1 MSPSYTPN
9 YGLEELDGSSGD
21 SFSLGGWKFTKSDR
35 AVIDALLCLGAET
48 HHHTGINRVANN
60 PGAAPTLA
68 LSATGGTLQGGL
80 TAYYEYTFVDPNGLE
95 SAPSPIGSVATPA
108 QIATPGTPTG
118 VFSNAAGT
126 NTAGNYYFIIS
137 WYVGSSTVETLPS
150 LACAIAAPSTGEFIL
165 TLPTPPAGVT
175 GANIYKM
182 APGSVQYLFLAST
195 AATTYTDNGSVAV
208 NCNRTLPTGNS
219 TGNTSSVVVTRI
231 SSLPSGGYTWNLYR
245 TFTAGSWGATQIAS
259 GQTGS
264 TFTDTGQTAASYTPP
279 TQSQIPGTPPKIDL
293 ASEVQNRLPAANLQA
308 PLVIT
313 FAFAGTLSVTTG
325 SSVWTSPFTNATIVS
340 ARCSLGRGSAPAST
354 PVIADVLIS
363 SNAATPTYSSIYSGA
378 TPNPKPQVPVG
389 LQIGSPAPPNI
400 TSLGLGE
407 SLSVDI
413 DQVGGGATPT
423 DHDLT
428 VTIYLLIQE

>member
-1 MSPSYTPN
+1 MPNFTPN
-9 YGLEELDGSSGD
+9 YHLEQLDGTSGD
-21 SFSLGGWKFTKSDR
+21 TFSANGYKYTFNDR
-35 AVIDALLCLGAET
+35 KVIDALLYLGAET
-48 HHHTGINRVANN
+48 HHHTGLSRVSNN
-60 PGAAPTLA
+60 PASAPTLA
-68 LSATGGTLQGGL
+68 LSTTGGTLPGGSSV
-80 TAYYEYTFVDPNGLE
+80 YYEYSFVDPNGLE
-95 SAPSPIGSVATPA
+95 SAPSPVASVSTPA

-118 VFSNAAGT
+118 VFSSAAGT
-126 NTAGNYYFIIS
+126 LTNGSYYYIIS
-137 WYVGSSTVETLPS
+137 AYQTSSTVETLPS
-150 LACAIAAPSTGEFIL
+150 LAAAIAVPSTGEVNLTFP
-165 TLPTPPAGVT
+165 TLPAGAT
-175 GANIYKM
+175 GYNVYKM

-195 AATTYTDNGSVAV
+195 TSTTYTDNGSVAV
-208 NCNRTLPTGNS
+208 NCNRTLPTS
-219 TGNTSSVVVTRI
+219 NTTSATASVVVTRTA
-231 SSLPSGGYTWNLYR
+231 SLPAGYTWNLYR
-245 TFTAGSWGATQIAS
+245 TFTAGSWGGTQIAS

-279 TQSQIPGTPPKIDL
+279 TQSQIPGTPPKVDL
-293 ASEVQNRLPAANLQA
+293 TSEVQNRLPATNIQA
-308 PLVIT
+308 PFAIT

-340 ARCSLGRGSAPAST
+340 AQCSLGRGSYPAST

-389 LQIGSPAPPNI
+389 LQIGSPASPNI
-400 TSLGLGE
+400 TSLGFGE

-428 VTIYLLIQE
+428 VTVYLLIQE